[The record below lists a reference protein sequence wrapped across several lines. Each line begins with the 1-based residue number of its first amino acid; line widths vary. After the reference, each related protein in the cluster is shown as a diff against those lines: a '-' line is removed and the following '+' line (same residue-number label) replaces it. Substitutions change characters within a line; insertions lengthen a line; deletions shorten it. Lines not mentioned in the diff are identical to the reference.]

1 MAAEAPVEEK
11 TVFARKTSGLVK
23 ELGAF
28 DSFSINLI
36 SLGPGPAFALFLTI
50 LVFVPGVNLLWAT
63 LAAALVGVPVVA
75 SYAIMAIE
83 MPRSGGEYVYPSR
96 LLHPY
101 LGIVSGVA
109 RMVNVIVYAAIL
121 PFWFSTLVV
130 GPGLASWGALANN
143 TGFFNLGNSLT
154 LFSPTQN
161 NVSIVIIG
169 EIATFVLMALYIV
182 MKPRL
187 AFNLFSVL
195 LVLEL
200 IGLGVSLVL
209 LFGVGHTG
217 FVNTVNSYMQGQGYT
232 GNYYQDTAAYGASQF
247 GTYGSVFGN
256 TLIFIPLVFA
266 FYYMFTTAPNY
277 IAGEFQRSSRSIRLG
292 MTASYLLSIAFAAA
306 IIVAFEQV
314 VGMDFLNGSVWT
326 SLYFLG
332 GSSGPAP
339 MPFAPGLVSL
349 PMMAAGGNNV
359 LLGILFVGAASWYL
373 LWMILG
379 FYIFTRYALSFS
391 LDRMFPKALS
401 AVSRRTHSPWAGIV
415 ILSVIGAILLPVVT
429 YYYQSA
435 YYPLIYLLF
444 FLPMITVSLTSL
456 SLVRLGMQKHKLTYT
471 AVGSVSFVATA
482 VSAYIVSTLPLL
494 GLAASAGAVPDFTFT
509 NQETSYVAILAILIG
524 SAVWYFAARAY
535 NLRRHGVDVA
545 MAFKQLPPD

>member
-1 MAAEAPVEEK
+1 MEAEAPAEEK

-50 LVFVPGVNLLWAT
+50 LVFVPGVNLMYAV
-63 LAAALVGVPVVA
+63 LAAALVGAPVVA
-75 SYAIMAIE
+75 TYAIMAIE

-101 LGIVSGVA
+101 FGIVSGLA
-109 RMVNVIVYAAIL
+109 RIINVIVYAAIL

-161 NVSIVIIG
+161 NFSIVVIG
-169 EIATFVLMALYIV
+169 EIATFVLMALYVV

-187 AFNLFSVL
+187 AFNLFSAL
-195 LVLEL
+195 LILEL
-200 IGLGVSLVL
+200 VGLVASLVL
-209 LFGVGHTG
+209 LFGIGHTG
-217 FVNTVNSYMQGQGYT
+217 FVNTVNSYMAGQGYT

-256 TLIFIPLVFA
+256 TVIFIPLVFA

-292 MTASYLLSIAFAAA
+292 MTASYVLSIAFAVA
-306 IIVAFEQV
+306 VVFAFEQV

-332 GSSGPAP
+332 GSTGPAP

-349 PMMAAGGNNV
+349 PMMAAGGNNI
-359 LLGILFVGAASWYL
+359 LLGLLFLGAASWYL

-379 FYIFTRYALSFS
+379 FYIFSRYALSFS
-391 LDRMFPKALS
+391 LDRLLPKGMS
-401 AVSRRTHSPWAGIV
+401 AVSRRTHSPWADIV
-415 ILSVIGAILLPVVT
+415 ILSVIGAILLPLVT
-429 YYYQSA
+429 YDYTSV

-456 SLVRLGMQKHKLTYT
+456 SLVRLGMQKHKLLYGV
-471 AVGSVSFVATA
+471 VGVIAFLGTA
-482 VSAYIVSTLPLL
+482 VSAYLVSTLPLL
-494 GLAASAGAVPDFTFT
+494 GAAASAGAVASFTFS
-509 NQETSYVAILAILIG
+509 NQTTSYVAILAVLIG
-524 SAVWYFAARAY
+524 SAIWYLVARWW
-535 NLRRHGVDVA
+535 NLHAHGVDVA

>member
-1 MAAEAPVEEK
+1 MAAETVTEEK

-50 LVFVPGVNLLWAT
+50 MVFVPGVNLLWAT

-83 MPRSGGEYVYPSR
+83 LPRSGGEYVYPSR

-101 LGIVSGVA
+101 FGIVSGVA
-109 RMVNVIVYAAIL
+109 RMTNVVVYAAVL

-143 TGFFNLGNSLT
+143 SGFFDLGNSLT

-161 NVSIVIIG
+161 NLSIVIIG
-169 EIATFVLMALYIV
+169 EIATFVLMALYVV

-187 AFNLFSVL
+187 AFNLFSAL
-195 LVLEL
+195 LILEL
-200 IGLGVSLVL
+200 IGLVLSLVL
-209 LFGVGHTG
+209 LLGIGHTG
-217 FVNTVNSYMQGQGYT
+217 FVNAVNSYMGGQGYT
-232 GNYYQDTAAYGASQF
+232 GNYYQDTSAYGASQF
-247 GTYGSVFGN
+247 GTYGSVLGN

-292 MTASYLLSIAFAAA
+292 MTASYILSIVFAAA
-306 IIVAFEQV
+306 IVLTFEQV

-326 SLYFLG
+326 SLYFAPG
-332 GSSGPAP
+332 NTGPTP
-339 MPFAPGLVSL
+339 MPFAPGLVSI

-359 LLGILFVGAASWYL
+359 VLALIFLGGASWYL

-379 FYIFTRYALSFS
+379 FYIFSRYALSFS

-415 ILSVIGAILLPVVT
+415 VLSVIGAILLPLV
-429 YYYQSA
+429 A
-435 YYPLIYLLF
+435 YDYSTVYDPLIYLLF

-456 SLVRLGMQKHKLTYT
+456 SLVRLGMQKHKASYA
-471 AVGSVSFVATA
+471 AVGVISFLATA
-482 VSAYIVSTLPLL
+482 VSAYLVSTLPLL
-494 GLAASAGAVPDFTFT
+494 GAAASAGVVQGFTLS
-509 NQETSYVAILAILIG
+509 NQVTSYVAILGILIG
-524 SAVWYFAARAY
+524 SAIWYFVARAY
-535 NLRRHGVDVA
+535 SLRRHGVDVA

>member
-1 MAAEAPVEEK
+1 MAAEAPTEEK

-50 LVFVPGVNLLWAT
+50 LVFVPGVNLMYAVA
-63 LAAALVGVPVVA
+63 AAALVGVPVVA
-75 SYAIMAIE
+75 TYAIMAIE

-101 LGIVSGVA
+101 FGIVSGLA
-109 RMVNVIVYAAIL
+109 RIINVIVYAAIL

-130 GPGLASWGALANN
+130 GPGLASWGALSNN

-161 NVSIVIIG
+161 NFSIVVIG
-169 EIATFVLMALYIV
+169 EIATFVLMALYVV

-195 LVLEL
+195 LILEL
-200 IGLGVSLVL
+200 VGLVVSLVL
-209 LFGVGHTG
+209 LVGVGHTG
-217 FVNTVNSYMQGQGYT
+217 FVNTINSYMAGQGYT

-247 GTYGSVFGN
+247 GTYGSDFGD

-292 MTASYLLSIAFAAA
+292 MTASYLLSITFAVA
-306 IIVAFEQV
+306 VVFAFEQV

-326 SLYFLG
+326 SLYFVPG
-332 GSSGPAP
+332 GPTP

-349 PMMAAGGNNV
+349 PMMAAGGNNI
-359 LLGILFVGAASWYL
+359 LLGLLFVGAASWYL

-379 FYIFTRYALSFS
+379 FYIFSRYALSFS
-391 LDRMFPKALS
+391 LDRLLPKGMS
-401 AVSRRTHSPWAGIV
+401 AVSRRTHSPWADII
-415 ILSVIGAILLPVVT
+415 ILSIIGAILLPVVT
-429 YYYQSA
+429 YDYTSA

-444 FLPMITVSLTSL
+444 FLPMITVSLTSV
-456 SLVRLGMQKHKLTYT
+456 SLVRLGMQKHKVLYSV
-471 AVGSVSFVATA
+471 VGVIAFLATA
-482 VSAYIVSTLPLL
+482 ASAYLVSTLPLL
-494 GLAASAGAVPDFTFT
+494 GLAASAGAVQSFTFS
-509 NQETSYVAILAILIG
+509 NQETSYVAVLAVLIG
-524 SAVWYFAARAY
+524 AAVWYGVARWW
-535 NLRRHGVDVA
+535 NLRKHGVDVA

>member
-1 MAAEAPVEEK
+1 MAAETPVEER

-28 DSFSINLI
+28 DSFAINLI

-50 LVFVPGVNLLWAT
+50 LVFVPGVNLLYAT

-75 SYAIMAIE
+75 TYALMAIE

-101 LGIVSGVA
+101 LGIVSGVS

-143 TGFFNLGNSLT
+143 SGFFDLGNSLT

-161 NVSIVIIG
+161 NLSIVIIG

-187 AFNLFSVL
+187 AFNLFSAL
-195 LVLEL
+195 MILEL
-200 IGLGVSLVL
+200 VGLVVSLVL
-209 LFGVGHTG
+209 LFGVGHDG
-217 FVNTVNSYMQGQGYT
+217 FVNAVNTFMAGQGYA
-232 GNYYQDTAAYGASQF
+232 GNYYQDTAAYGASTF
-247 GTYGSVFGN
+247 GGYGSDLGN

-292 MTASYLLSIAFAAA
+292 MTASYVLSIVFAAA
-306 IIVAFEQV
+306 ILVAFEQV
-314 VGMDFLNGSVWT
+314 IGMNFLNGSVWT

-332 GSSGPAP
+332 GSGSPTP

-349 PMMAAGGNNV
+349 PMIAAGGNNI
-359 LLGILFVGAASWYL
+359 LLGLLFLGAASWYL

-379 FYIFTRYALSFS
+379 FYIFSRYALSFS

-415 ILSVIGAILLPVVT
+415 VLSIIGAILLPLVT
-429 YYYQSA
+429 YDYTTV

-456 SLVRLGMQKHKLTYT
+456 SLVRLGMQKHKALYSV
-471 AVGSVSFVATA
+471 VGVVSFLATA
-482 VSAYIVSTLPLL
+482 GSAYLVSTLPLL
-494 GLAASAGAVPDFTFT
+494 GAAAGFTLT
-509 NQETSYVAILAILIG
+509 NQTTSYVTILAIVIG
-524 SAVWYFAARAY
+524 SAVWYYAARAY

>member
-1 MAAEAPVEEK
+1 MAAETPVEEK

-28 DSFSINLI
+28 DSFAINLI

-50 LVFVPGVNLLWAT
+50 LVFVPGVNLMWAL
-63 LAAALVGVPVVA
+63 LAAALVGVPVVVT
-75 SYAIMAIE
+75 YAIMAIE

-161 NVSIVIIG
+161 NLSIVIIG

-187 AFNLFSVL
+187 AFNLFSAL
-195 LVLEL
+195 LILEL
-200 IGLGVSLVL
+200 IGLAVSLGL

-217 FVNTVNSYMQGQGYT
+217 FVNSVNSYMAGQGYT

-292 MTASYLLSIAFAAA
+292 MTASYALSIIFAAA
-306 IIVAFEQV
+306 IVFAFEQV
-314 VGMDFLNGSVWT
+314 VGMDFLNGVVQT
-326 SLYFLG
+326 SLYFAG
-332 GSSGPAP
+332 GTTGPTP
-339 MPFAPGLVSL
+339 MPFAPGLVSV
-349 PMMAAGGNNV
+349 PMMAAGGNNIV
-359 LLGILFVGAASWYL
+359 LGLVFLGAASWYL

-379 FYIFTRYALSFS
+379 FYIFSRYALSFS

-401 AVSRRTHSPWAGIV
+401 SVSRRTHSPWAGIV
-415 ILSVIGAILLPVVT
+415 VLSVLGAILLPLVT
-429 YYYQSA
+429 YDYTSV

-456 SLVRLGMQKHKLTYT
+456 SLIRLGMQKHRALYGVVGVISFLGT
-471 AVGSVSFVATA
+471 AG
-482 VSAYIVSTLPLL
+482 SAYLVSTLPLL
-494 GLAASAGAVPDFTFT
+494 GAAAGFTLS
-509 NQETSYVAILAILIG
+509 NQATSYVTILAILIG
-524 SAVWYFAARAY
+524 SAVWYYAARAY